1 MLKEADGVESSEE
14 SAVGNDVVESGG
26 VGGGNGG
33 LEMKKNRG
41 ANAELRKEG
50 GVDTD
55 KAHGQC
61 LPQGYGAHGRAG
73 LLRIRRTVR
82 VHILC
87 QGSHSPPLL
96 LDHLPALYRRNFLVW
111 HLG

>member
-1 MLKEADGVESSEE
+1 MLNEADGVESSEE

-26 VGGGNGG
+26 VGGGGDGG
-33 LEMKKNRG
+33 HEMKKNCG

-73 LLRIRRTVR
+73 LLRIPAHCESAHSLPR
-82 VHILC
+82 V
-87 QGSHSPPLL
+87 PFAPLT
-96 LDHLPALYRRNFLVW
+96 P
-111 HLG
+111 